1 MAYKTFAGFSFSI
14 LMQLLHQNFSFFEVK
29 KKTLFAFISGQ
40 FQEYKPACSKDIPI
54 EFNVTLLKNAP
65 NPLGILR
72 SKGEFDAKATLLF
85 D

>member
-14 LMQLLHQNFSFFEVK
+14 LMQLLHQKFSFFKVK
-29 KKTLFAFISGQ
+29 KNLFTFISGQ
-40 FQEYKPACSKDIPI
+40 FQEYKPPCSKDIPI

-72 SKGEFDAKATLLF
+72 SKGEFVAKATLLF

>member
-14 LMQLLHQNFSFFEVK
+14 LMQLLHQKFSFFKEK
-29 KKTLFAFISGQ
+29 RNLFTFISGQ
-40 FQEYKPACSKDIPI
+40 FQEYKPPCSKDIPI